1 MECWGVSAYDGHKQ
15 TDVCFCQLVADE
27 VILARENRLET
38 VERVEELVD
47 RVFVGL
53 LGPREP
59 TLVHAI
65 CLPGEDISVSSDD
78 RIVNEGTHCSRCR
91 RPIH

>member
-1 MECWGVSAYDGHKQ
+1 MECQGARAYDGHKQ

-47 RVFVGL
+47 RIFVGL
-53 LGPREP
+53 LRPSEP
-59 TLVHAI
+59 TLVYAI
-65 CLPGEDISVSSDD
+65 CLPGEDISVSSND
-78 RIVNEGTHCSRCR
+78 RIVNQDTYCSRCR
-91 RPIH
+91 RPTR